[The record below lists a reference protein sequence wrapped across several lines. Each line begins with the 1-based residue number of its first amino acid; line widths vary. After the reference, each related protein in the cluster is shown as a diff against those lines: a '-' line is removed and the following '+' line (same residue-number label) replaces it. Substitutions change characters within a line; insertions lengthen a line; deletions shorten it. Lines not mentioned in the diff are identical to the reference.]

1 MATTSGKT
9 TSDNQEMAVSRLE
22 RVDLYHYG
30 YEKAGTVKGDP
41 EIFESYLNRIA
52 NGELVEENY
61 KGLSDEEKKE
71 RREQIKILEKNQL
84 EIEATNS
91 KVEKEIQEKEKK
103 IDEFRQE
110 LLKIHEVRN
119 NDQEKLKR
127 ESFSPLKFGI
137 NLFLLI
143 MLGGYLFFFYV
154 SAAYKALYVDFE
166 KLADNMAQGRGV
178 GSIMPQ
184 PSELADAMQFNFLL
198 FLVPFVFFAFGWAF
212 HILLDMK
219 QKIKILFLAMLISVT
234 FVVDMIL
241 ALIIHNNVE
250 TAKDLMGL
258 STIKWSVSPT
268 FYIILFLGFL
278 VYIIWSLLLDSLLR
292 EWDKRNVTFNLKR
305 IINHLKSDIKRLKDK
320 IIPLE
325 ELNEKLSQYREDINT
340 VMIGNLKKYIDQFS
354 SGWISFLAPDNMK
367 AVKER
372 CLAVKKSFEDKQGIR
387 PGIVKVISKRG

>member
-1 MATTSGKT
+1 MATTSEKAA
-9 TSDNQEMAVSRLE
+9 SDIQEKAVSRIE

-30 YEKAGTVKGDP
+30 YEKAGSAKGDP
-41 EIFESYLNRIA
+41 EIFETYLNRIA

-61 KGLSDEEKKE
+61 KGLTDDEKKD
-71 RREQIKILEKNQL
+71 RREQIKILEKNQA
-84 EIEATNS
+84 EIEATNA
-91 KVEKEIQEKEKK
+91 KVEADINEKEKK

-119 NDQEKLKR
+119 QDHEKLKS
-127 ESFSPLKFGI
+127 ESFSPLKFSI

-143 MLGGYLFFFYV
+143 MLAGYLFFFYV

-166 KLADNMAQGRGV
+166 KLADSMAQGHGI

-184 PSELADAMQFNFLL
+184 PYELAEAIQFNFLL

-212 HILLDMK
+212 HILLEMK
-219 QKIKILFLAMLISVT
+219 QKVKIVLLALLIAVT
-234 FVVDMIL
+234 FIVDVLI

-258 STIKWSVSPT
+258 PTMKWNVSPT
-268 FYIILFLGFL
+268 FYIILSLGFL

-292 EWDKRNVTFNLKR
+292 EWDKRKIISNLRR
-305 IINHLKSDIKRLKDK
+305 IISHLKSDIKRLNSK
-320 IIPLE
+320 IIPSE
-325 ELNEKLSQYREDINT
+325 EITSRLAQYREDIST

-354 SGWISFLAPDNMK
+354 SGWISYLAPETMK
-367 AVKER
+367 PVKER
-372 CLAVKKSFEDKQGIR
+372 CLAVKKSFEDKLGIR